1 MQDNIA
7 TIRDCNAKLE
17 ELRASLTSLGKQA
30 LIDRKEQIKKLAR
43 EHRDDGSID
52 NVELEEKIA
61 EVEALNEQI
70 AEIVEKENEI
80 IEEIKQEEQKL
91 ADAQAE
97 AETEAQERAKIKR
110 GVNNNMEN
118 EKINIRQAFA
128 KHILFQSTGRA
139 DAKLNEFEARA
150 LGVAT
155 TTTSETFVAPTANL
169 DGVNNGGVFIPQEVM
184 LDILREEALESP
196 IYNDIITTAIKGK
209 VKFPYRISKTGAKVK
224 AELSPNENES
234 VQWGILNGSTGNY
247 TDSIVITFEEEAMAI
262 AEFTDYL
269 ISLIGESMRELLI
282 NDYIYGTGTNDHVK
296 GITSGAIDG
305 TYAANVTDYRE
316 ALEAG
321 IKLLPAK
328 KRAGAKIYVAT
339 DISDSVTFTK
349 DKNGNYILPV
359 LNGGGLTKMS
369 SFPVEV
375 DPNLSAGDFII
386 GNVSKNYKANINK
399 QMELGLDVSNQKRIK
414 TYTTHMMVTAVP
426 VPNSFVYGKK
436 ASVSS

>member
-70 AEIVEKENEI
+70 SEIEEKEKPI
-80 IEEIKQEEQKL
+80 IEEIKKEEQKL

-97 AETEAQERAKIKR
+97 AQTEAQERAKIKR

-128 KHILFQSTGRA
+128 KHILFESTHRA
-139 DAKLNEFEARA
+139 DAKLNEAEMRA

-155 TTTSETFVAPTANL
+155 TTTSETFVEATAEV
-169 DGVNNGGVFIPQEVM
+169 DGINNGGVFIPQEVM

-196 IYNDIITTAIKGK
+196 IYNDIVTTAIKGK
-209 VKFPYRISKTGAKVK
+209 VKFPYRISKTGAKTK
-224 AELSPNENES
+224 AELSPTENEN

-282 NDYIYGTGTNDHVK
+282 NDYIYGNGENDHVK
-296 GITSGAIDG
+296 GITYQAIDG
-305 TYAANVTDYRE
+305 TYASADADKYRQIIE
-316 ALEAG
+316 DAIA
-321 IKLLPAK
+321 KLPVK
-328 KRAGAKIYVAT
+328 KRAGAKIYLSA
-339 DISDSVTFTK
+339 DIFDGITFEK
-349 DKNGNYILPV
+349 DANGNYILPV
-359 LNGGGLTKMS
+359 LNGGGINRIST
-369 SFPVEV
+369 FPVEM
-375 DPNLSAGDFII
+375 DANLRAGDFIV
-386 GNVSKNYKANINK
+386 GNISKYYKANINK
-399 QMELGLDVSNQKRIK
+399 GMEVGLDVSNKKRIK
-414 TYTTHMMVTAVP
+414 EYTTHMMVTAVP
-426 VPNSFVYGKK
+426 VPASFVYGKK
-436 ASVSS
+436 HA

>member
-118 EKINIRQAFA
+118 EKINIREAFA
-128 KHILFQSTGRA
+128 KHVLFQSTNGKRA
-139 DAKLNEFEARA
+139 DAKLTEMEARA

-155 TTTSETFVAPTANL
+155 TTTSNEFVAPSAEV
-169 DGVNNGGVFIPQEVM
+169 DGINNGGVFIPQEVM

-196 IYNDIITTAIKGK
+196 IYNDILTTAVKGQ
-209 VKFPYRISKTGAKVK
+209 VKFPYRVSKTGAKTK
-224 AELSPNENES
+224 AELSPTENES
-234 VQWGILNGSTGNY
+234 VKWDILNGATGNY

-282 NDYIYGTGTNDHVK
+282 NDYIYGNGEDDHVK
-296 GITSGAIDG
+296 GITFGAIDG
-305 TYAANVTDYRE
+305 SYTAATDVRDAIE
-316 ALEAG
+316 AA
-321 IKLLPAK
+321 ITKLPVK
-328 KRAGAKIYVAT
+328 KRAGAKVYLSASIF
-339 DISDSVTFTK
+339 DKITFTK

-359 LNGGGLTKMS
+359 LNGGGFTKLSTFDVAM
-369 SFPVEV
+369 
-375 DPNLSAGDFII
+375 DANLRDGDFII
-386 GNVSKNYKANINK
+386 GNVAKNYKANINK
-399 QMELGLDVSNQKRIK
+399 GMEVGLDISNKKRIK
-414 TYTTHMMVTAVP
+414 EYTTHMMVTAVP
-426 VPNSFVYGKK
+426 VPSSFVYGK
-436 ASVSS
+436 VSG

>member
-1 MQDNIA
+1 MIKEIEE
-7 TIRDCNAKLE
+7 IRNLNLE
-17 ELRASLTSLGKQA
+17 LESLKA
-30 LIDRKEQIKKLAR
+30 RKDAIKKQLT
-43 EHRDDGSID
+43 EHRDSFTDMNKIEETRSEVKDID
-52 NVELEEKIA
+52 AKITETQNKLTDAQTRAKELNQGEGIKMENREEKK
-61 EVEALNEQI
+61 V
-70 AEIVEKENEI
+70 
-80 IEEIKQEEQKL
+80 
-91 ADAQAE
+91 D
-97 AETEAQERAKIKR
+97 
-110 GVNNNMEN
+110 
-118 EKINIRQAFA
+118 IRQAFA
-128 KHILFQSTGRA
+128 KHILFESTHRA
-139 DAKLNEFEARA
+139 DARLNEAEMRA

-155 TTTSETFVAPTANL
+155 TTTSETFVAPSSSA
-169 DGVNNGGVFIPQEVM
+169 DGINNGGVFIPQEVM
-184 LDILREEALESP
+184 LDILREEELESP
-196 IYNDIITTAIKGK
+196 IYRDIVTTAIKGK
-209 VKFPYRISKTGAKVK
+209 IKFPYRVSKTGAKTK
-224 AELSPNENES
+224 AELSPTENES
-234 VQWGILNGSTGNY
+234 VKWDILNGATGNY
-247 TDSIVITFEEEAMAI
+247 TDSIVLTFEEEAMAI
-262 AEFTDYL
+262 DEFADYL

-296 GITSGAIDG
+296 GITNGAING
-305 TYAANVTDYRE
+305 EYASTVTDYRE

-399 QMELGLDVSNQKRIK
+399 QMEVGLDVLNQKRIK

-436 ASVSS
+436 KTTA

>member
-1 MQDNIA
+1 MIKEIEE
-7 TIRDCNAKLE
+7 IRNLNLE
-17 ELRASLTSLGKQA
+17 LESLKA
-30 LIDRKEQIKKLAR
+30 RKDAIKKQLA
-43 EHRDDGSID
+43 EHRDSFTDMNKITETRQEVEDID
-52 NVELEEKIA
+52 AKITQTQNKLTDAQTRAKELNQGEGIKMENREEKK
-61 EVEALNEQI
+61 V
-70 AEIVEKENEI
+70 
-80 IEEIKQEEQKL
+80 
-91 ADAQAE
+91 D
-97 AETEAQERAKIKR
+97 
-110 GVNNNMEN
+110 
-118 EKINIRQAFA
+118 IRQAFA
-128 KHILFQSTGRA
+128 KHILFQSTNGQRA
-139 DAKLNEFEARA
+139 DAKLTEMEARA

-155 TTTSETFVAPTANL
+155 TTTSETFVAPSGNA
-169 DGVNNGGVFIPQEVM
+169 DGINNGGVFIPQEVM
-184 LDILREEALESP
+184 LDILREEELESP
-196 IYNDIITTAIKGK
+196 IYRDIITTAIKGK

-224 AELSPNENES
+224 AELSPTENES
-234 VQWGILNGSTGNY
+234 VQWGILNGATGNY
-247 TDSIVITFEEEAMAI
+247 TDSIVLTFEEEAMAI
-262 AEFTDYL
+262 DEFSDYL

-296 GITSGAIDG
+296 GITLGAIDG
-305 TYAANVTDYRE
+305 EYAANVTDYRE